1 MKAEMSTVIQ
11 FDQPDTLIEM
21 MIENVEKV
29 IIGKRDSIEKAIIA
43 FIAGGHILL
52 EDVPGVGK
60 TMLVRALAKT
70 IDCDC
75 KRVQCTPDL
84 MPSDITG
91 VSIYN
96 RKTTEFEF
104 RPGPVFTNILLADE
118 INRSSPKAQSAL
130 LEAMEE
136 KKVTID
142 GTTYELPLPFLLLA
156 TQNPLD
162 HEGTYRMPEAQLD
175 RFMVRIQ
182 LGYPLKEDEVD
193 MLDRLQE
200 VHPIDGLQPVIY
212 KEELMKLQKQVR
224 SIHIDVSL
232 KQYIVNLVERTRNH
246 PEIYTGASPRASVAL
261 MRTSQGRAFQQGRS
275 YVIPDDIKFMISC
288 TLGHRLIMQSES
300 KLKGMESILQ
310 KIVEETAVPKLR
322 YASYQRAR

>member
-1 MKAEMSTVIQ
+1 MKSEVSSVIQ
-11 FDQPDTLIEM
+11 FDQSDALIEK

-29 IIGKRDSIEKAIIA
+29 IVGKRDSIVKAIIA

-60 TMLVRALAKT
+60 TMLVRALART
-70 IDCDC
+70 IDCDY
-75 KRVQCTPDL
+75 KRVQFTPDL

-96 RKTTEFEF
+96 RKTMEFEF

-118 INRSSPKAQSAL
+118 INRSSPKAQSAV

-142 GTTYELPLPFLLLA
+142 GKAYELPLPFLLLA

-162 HEGTYRMPEAQLD
+162 HEGTYSLPEAQLD

-182 LGYPLKEDEVD
+182 LGYPLKED
-193 MLDRLQE
+193 
-200 VHPIDGLQPVIY
+200 
-212 KEELMKLQKQVR
+212 
-224 SIHIDVSL
+224 
-232 KQYIVNLVERTRNH
+232 
-246 PEIYTGASPRASVAL
+246 
-261 MRTSQGRAFQQGRS
+261 
-275 YVIPDDIKFMISC
+275 
-288 TLGHRLIMQSES
+288 
-300 KLKGMESILQ
+300 
-310 KIVEETAVPKLR
+310 
-322 YASYQRAR
+322 